1 MLMTHNDLRMFK
13 AVQRHLDDK
22 QAVQQLHIRTVETV
36 DAAHTHGGPVFMS
49 VGQVIQLD
57 VVDEKSKRRLDDEP

>member
-13 AVQRHLDDK
+13 VVQRRLEEK
-22 QAVQQLHIRTVETV
+22 ESVQSLHIRAVETV

-57 VVDEKSKRRLDDEP
+57 VVDQK